1 MKVAICSGRI
11 SGRWLEQGNE
21 LNKIK
26 GVVESKY
33 IFDQIMIKTC
43 FHVNWSENPKVFNKK
58 NCAIRILGLLNS
70 GYLDNAPSQI
80 CPKRGALSTGWV
92 ICFCSIWG

>member
-58 NCAIRILGLLNS
+58 KLRDKNFR
-70 GYLDNAPSQI
+70 
-80 CPKRGALSTGWV
+80 
-92 ICFCSIWG
+92 SIKQWLPG